1 MHAVVLVGGF
11 GTRLRPLTNTMP
23 KPMLPIGN
31 VPLIARLI
39 ARLERGGVDEVT
51 LALGFRPEPF
61 VAAFPDQ
68 RCGGVGLHYA
78 VEPEP
83 LDTAGAI
90 RFAADH
96 TGIDSTF
103 VVANGDV
110 LTDLDVGEL
119 VAAHRTS
126 GAEATIHLIGVD
138 DPSAFGVAELAD
150 DGRIRQFV
158 EKPAP
163 GTEPS
168 NLINAGTYVFEP
180 SVLAMVPPGRRV
192 SVERDTFPRLVERG
206 SLHGLARDV
215 YWLDAGRPEL
225 YLQANL
231 DLLDG
236 RRLDRAEPVGPAAD
250 VAADAVVERSVV
262 GDGATVGARSTV
274 RGSVVLPGAR
284 VGADVTVLDSVVMG
298 AVGDGAE
305 LTRAVIGAE
314 GTVPPGARLR
324 DAKVPDPDAPAAP
337 EVGDVGEVTDDIGT
351 DGEDR
356 RPVLVIGGAGFLGSH
371 LVDRLLADGVVV
383 DVVDDLSTGSL
394 GSLAEARAMAG
405 AGQLHIQTMDA
416 ASPELADLIALRRPT
431 TIYHL
436 ALLGAHE
443 APALTHGRS
452 FTSMLGVLEAG
463 RAAGVGKV
471 VVALPATAIYGHPS
485 GRDLPAKEG
494 PLAARGVRGVV
505 ATAIVDLL
513 TAYREGDDV
522 EFTALAV
529 ASAYGP
535 RQRREGG
542 VVAAAVAAAAD
553 GSPFTVRGDG
563 RQTRDFVYVDDVV
576 DALAR
581 AGERGSGLV
590 VNVGTGIQTTL
601 RDLWAQ
607 LAPEAGPPATSPGR
621 PDELLRFAVSP
632 VRARIH
638 LGWSPWTPLS
648 EGLAALRP

>member
-68 RCGGVGLHYA
+68 RCGGVALHYA

-138 DPSAFGVAELAD
+138 DPSAFGVAELAE

-206 SLHGLARDV
+206 SIHGLARDV

-236 RRLDRAEPVGPAAD
+236 RRLDRAEPIGPGPS
-250 VAADAVVERSVV
+250 VAADAVVERSVI
-262 GDGATVGARSTV
+262 GDGATRSGPARIV

-284 VGADVTVLDSVVMG
+284 IGADVTVLDSVVMG

-314 GTVPPGARLR
+314 ATVPSGSRLR
-324 DAKVPDPDAPAAP
+324 DAKVPDPDAPAAADD
-337 EVGDVGEVTDDIGT
+337 EVG
-351 DGEDR
+351 
-356 RPVLVIGGAGFLGSH
+356 
-371 LVDRLLADGVVV
+371 
-383 DVVDDLSTGSL
+383 
-394 GSLAEARAMAG
+394 EA
-405 AGQLHIQTMDA
+405 
-416 ASPELADLIALRRPT
+416 
-431 TIYHL
+431 
-436 ALLGAHE
+436 
-443 APALTHGRS
+443 
-452 FTSMLGVLEAG
+452 EAG
-463 RAAGVGKV
+463 RRRADRRRGPPPGARDRRRRVPRLAPRRPPPRRRRRRRRRRRPLDR
-471 VVALPATAIYGHPS
+471 VARQP
-485 GRDLPAKEG
+485 GRG
-494 PLAARGVRGVV
+494 P
-505 ATAIVDLL
+505 
-513 TAYREGDDV
+513 
-522 EFTALAV
+522 
-529 ASAYGP
+529 
-535 RQRREGG
+535 
-542 VVAAAVAAAAD
+542 
-553 GSPFTVRGDG
+553 GDG
-563 RQTRDFVYVDDVV
+563 
-576 DALAR
+576 
-581 AGERGSGLV
+581 
-590 VNVGTGIQTTL
+590 
-601 RDLWAQ
+601 
-607 LAPEAGPPATSPGR
+607 GR
-621 PDELLRFAVSP
+621 PASCTSR
-632 VRARIH
+632 R
-638 LGWSPWTPLS
+638 WT
-648 EGLAALRP
+648 RPRPSWPS